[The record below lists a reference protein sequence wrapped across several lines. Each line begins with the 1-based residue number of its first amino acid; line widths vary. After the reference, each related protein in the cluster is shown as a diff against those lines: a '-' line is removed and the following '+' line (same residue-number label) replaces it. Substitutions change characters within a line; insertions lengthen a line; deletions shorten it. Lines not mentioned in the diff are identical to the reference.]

1 MSGAKRNSMR
11 TIDRQGKAA
20 VRRQCSQEKL
30 RFSREKR
37 DVCGSHGRIDFS
49 FSRASS
55 SVAGSSTH
63 PHPGP
68 LPRERETGTTCRES
82 DVSMRR
88 KKSRIPRGKQHIDPS
103 FFYFLWHAHN
113 KMQKLSGK
121 TTHFENHFATPC
133 ISVGAMVQNIREIRA
148 FYRRGLYH
156 VGVTATESEPRP
168 SGSGGGSPG
177 NSRPIPWGDAGRI
190 PAMPSPAVTWFDR
203 LTTGRLDKLTEH
215 CLPPTSAVC

>member
-133 ISVGAMVQNIREIRA
+133 ISVGAMVQNIREIREFA
-148 FYRRGLYH
+148 
-156 VGVTATESEPRP
+156 
-168 SGSGGGSPG
+168 SGAGDQARAQGAGDRK
-177 NSRPIPWGDAGRI
+177 SRMQKTSKHRQMRKDNGRT
-190 PAMPSPAVTWFDR
+190 ST
-203 LTTGRLDKLTEH
+203 LT
-215 CLPPTSAVC
+215 